1 LIEIPAFK
9 PAKELSVLIIDDQAL
24 VHDIVKTALLDV
36 GIDKVR
42 TAENAFFALR
52 LCESQSFDIVIVAFN
67 VKSDKDG
74 FSLLEEMK
82 FKGFV
87 TKTTSVIF
95 LSADTDP
102 SLVNCVVEL
111 QPSDFWVKPLDRLKV
126 EKRLSHIL
134 AVKKQLY
141 RLHYCIDKKEYPS
154 AIYIAQRQLQIE
166 LLAPYYPHINR
177 LIGECFLHLLEYQEA
192 ENFYLQL
199 AQKYKYGWVSI
210 GLLKAVLKQ
219 KKYTESKDL
228 IRELGQRED
237 TRFAV
242 YDLLAQFHIEEED
255 YELAYEEIKKASMLA
270 PRNIER
276 NRKLCELARLNHDR
290 QGQYLSAQNMAK
302 YAKNTIHNSPELML
316 NVIRSGID
324 LATTL
329 SNSDSMVIV
338 KRSEVQMQRLEA
350 EFGQNG
356 QLKEQLDIVKV
367 RIHNVRNEKKQA
379 DEILKP
385 YLEARSKVSIDDNLD
400 RVKAFHELGYREESL
415 SLLDKIKGQISGD
428 SFSSKVLGQ
437 YIDQEA
443 VERSEIHFTSK
454 ELNEMAAEH
463 YKNKRMTPALTA
475 LTNAFQLAPE
485 SLQIAM
491 SALKVLSV
499 VMERQE
505 YLEEK
510 QLEFAKRCTDLLD
523 SKPLVKEQSEKLKHY
538 KEVLGLTEQ
547 VAVEQPEQ
555 NDGDEAESNSIQ
567 W

>member
-1 LIEIPAFK
+1 MIEIPAFK
-9 PAKELSVLIIDDQAL
+9 PANELSVLIIDDQAL
-24 VHDIVKTALLDV
+24 VHDIIKTALLDV

-52 LCESQSFDIVIVAFN
+52 LCQSQQFDIIMVAFN
-67 VKSDKDG
+67 VNSDKDG

-82 FKGFV
+82 LKGFV

-126 EKRLSHIL
+126 EKRLNHIL
-134 AVKKQLY
+134 AVKKQMY

-154 AIYIAQRQLQIE
+154 AIYIAQRQLKID

-177 LIGECFLHLLEYQEA
+177 LIGECFFHLLEYDEA
-192 ENFYLQL
+192 EAFYLKL
-199 AQKYKYGWVSI
+199 AEKYKYGWVSI
-210 GLLKAVLKQ
+210 GLLRAVLKQ
-219 KKYTESKDL
+219 KKYDQSKDL
-228 IRELGQRED
+228 IRELSQRED

-242 YDLLAQFHIEEED
+242 FDLLAQFHIEEED
-255 YELAYEEIKKASMLA
+255 YELAYEEIKKASKLA

-290 QGQYLSAQNMAK
+290 EGQYLSAQNMAK

-316 NVIRSGID
+316 NVIRCGID

-329 SNSDSMVIV
+329 SNTDSMAMV
-338 KRSEVQMQRLEA
+338 KRSEVQMQRLET

-356 QLKEQLDIVKV
+356 QLKEQLDIIKV
-367 RIHNVRNEKKQA
+367 RIHNVRNEKKLA

-385 YLEARSKVSIDDNLD
+385 YLQDRSKGSIDDNLD

-428 SFSSKVLGQ
+428 SFNSKVLAQ

-463 YKNKRMTPALTA
+463 YKNKRMVPALTA
-475 LTNAFQLAPE
+475 LTKAFQLAPE

-499 VMERQE
+499 LMDRQE
-505 YLEEK
+505 YLEEV
-510 QLEFAKRCTDLLD
+510 QLEFARRCTDLLD
-523 SKPLVKEQSEKLKHY
+523 SKPLVKEQSAKLDHY
-538 KEVLGLTEQ
+538 KEVLGLSP
-547 VAVEQPEQ
+547 QPANEEPEAD
-555 NDGDEAESNSIQ
+555 DGEEELNSIE